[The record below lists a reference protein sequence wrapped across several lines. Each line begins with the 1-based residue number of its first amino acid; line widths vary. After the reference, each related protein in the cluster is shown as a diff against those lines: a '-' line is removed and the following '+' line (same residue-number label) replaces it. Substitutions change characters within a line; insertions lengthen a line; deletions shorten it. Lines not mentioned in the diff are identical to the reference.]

1 MKLVFSAI
9 SLSLVLS
16 LLAATPQAQTP
27 APSSAGVGTC
37 PSNPAMSDPAAGLHW
52 NGWGPSVTNT
62 RFQAADQARLSAAD
76 VPKLKLKWAFAFPNA
91 NRSRSQATV
100 AGGRLFVA
108 NETGAVYA
116 LDPKTGCTYWTFQ
129 AQSDVRTAISIGPR
143 TGAAGYAVYFADG
156 KANAY
161 ALDAA
166 AGRQLW
172 VRKIEDH
179 QLARITGAPTLYN
192 GRLYVPATGVG
203 EENGAARPEYECC
216 TFRGSL
222 SALDAATGNVA
233 WKAYTIPDEPKPR
246 GKSNAGAPLWGP
258 AGGGIW
264 SAPTVDVKRGA
275 IYVSTGNGYSD
286 PPQPTTDA
294 VIALD
299 LQTGKVKWVSQVLP
313 NDVWGLG
320 CGPNKNPSCPENVGP
335 DFDFSAAPV
344 LATLTGGRDLIV
356 IPQKSGVGYALDPD
370 KNGARVWEYRFGRG
384 SGIGGVWGTAV
395 DSEQAYFAVA
405 DQRTPAPG
413 GLHAVRLSDGQRA
426 WFTPP
431 SKPLCGSGNG
441 CSAAQSAAVTA
452 IPGVVFSGSA
462 DGGLRAYST
471 KDGSII
477 WEYDT
482 NRTFDAVNG
491 VKANGGSIDL
501 AGPIVVGGMVYATS
515 GNGGIVGR
523 PGNVLL
529 AFGVD

>member
-1 MKLVFSAI
+1 MKLALSFIALLMMLVFM
-9 SLSLVLS
+9 
-16 LLAATPQAQTP
+16 ATPHAQTP
-27 APSSAGVGTC
+27 ASTTAVAGACSAA
-37 PSNPAMSDPAAGLHW
+37 PPMSDPAAGLHW
-52 NGWGPSVTNT
+52 NGWGPGPTNT
-62 RFQAADQARLSAAD
+62 RFQPADQARLSAAD
-76 VPKLKLKWAFAFPNA
+76 VPKLKLKWAFGFANA

-100 AGGRLFVA
+100 AGGRLFAA
-108 NETGAVYA
+108 NESGAVYA

-129 AQSDVRTAISIGPR
+129 AQSDVRTAISIGQR
-143 TGAAGYAVYFADG
+143 TGGSYSVYFADG

-161 ALDAA
+161 ALDAVT
-166 AGRQLW
+166 GRQLW
-172 VRKIEDH
+172 VRKVDDH
-179 QLARITGAPTLYN
+179 QFARITGAPTLYN
-192 GRLYVPATGVG
+192 GRLYVPTTGVG
-203 EENGAARPEYECC
+203 EENGVARPEYECC
-216 TFRGSL
+216 TFRGSV
-222 SALDAATGNVA
+222 SALDAATGEVV
-233 WKAYTIPDEPKPR
+233 WKAYSISETPKPR
-246 GKSNAGAPLWGP
+246 GKSTGGAALWGP

-264 SAPTVDVKRGA
+264 SSPTVDAKRGVV
-275 IYVSTGNGYSD
+275 YVSTGNGYAD

-294 VIALD
+294 VIAFD

-313 NDVWGLG
+313 GDNWGLG

-344 LATLTGGRDLIV
+344 LTTAGGRDLIV

-370 KNGARVWEYRFGRG
+370 KNGARIWEYRFGRG
-384 SGIGGVWGTAV
+384 SGIGGVWGAAV
-395 DSEQAYFAVA
+395 DNEQAYFPVA
-405 DQRTPAPG
+405 DQRTAAPG
-413 GLHAVRLSDGQRA
+413 GLHAVRLSDGQRV

-441 CSAAQSAAVTA
+441 CGAAQSAAATV

-471 KDGSII
+471 KDGSIV
-477 WEYDT
+477 WEFDT
-482 NRTFDAVNG
+482 NRTFDTVNG

-529 AFGVD
+529 AFGLD